1 MYGLSVSLALTSVAS
16 LSIVGLFAECISP
29 PPRAFVTPIVPGQKN
44 EIVQPVETGS
54 FGIFGWVSSE
64 SLHAIWRTEIVSP
77 PCISRLQSRSLLV
90 HRSSAYRVL
99 MRNRYPGQK
108 RHTSVFIRP
117 VIINPFP
124 SEVFS
129 RTHVFFFCYLCFPK
143 SLNYWISCMNLDM
156 VGRSLDSPLV
166 RVTYGVEQ
174 DEALVCEAQ
183 EPSVVVDLV
192 DAEVTGL
199 VG

>member
-1 MYGLSVSLALTSVAS
+1 MNQNLNSRRIWSPALETAIIRLICKSALASVAN

-44 EIVQPVETGS
+44 EIVQPVESGS

-90 HRSSAYRVL
+90 HRSSAYGVL
-99 MRNRYPGQK
+99 MRNRDPGQK

-117 VIINPFP
+117 VIINPYH

-129 RTHVFFFCYLCFPK
+129 RTHAFFLLPLL
-143 SLNYWISCMNLDM
+143 SQISKLLD
-156 VGRSLDSPLV
+156 LLH
-166 RVTYGVEQ
+166 
-174 DEALVCEAQ
+174 
-183 EPSVVVDLV
+183 EP
-192 DAEVTGL
+192 
-199 VG
+199 